1 VKVGCLRTSPS
12 SQIDVVGIVRLC
24 SAVCGRRSRMVLAP
38 HQPSLQLMIFR
49 RGELGA
55 AKSWIRGEH
64 EAAIKIIRARQ
75 GLGLSNRYPPS
86 DCMRCCGPTGA
97 WHSLRPPQ
105 SEGQMCCL
113 MLAHPRDCALCRR
126 IVVGDCYRHAN
137 GKGPICAEKPPQ
149 GDSRSIAA
157 LHLLGRSVLFIAL
170 SREFVKGA
178 VWEVTL

>member
-1 VKVGCLRTSPS
+1 MKVGCLRTSPS

-38 HQPSLQLMIFR
+38 LRPSLQLMICG
-49 RGELGA
+49 RGALGA

-64 EAAIKIIRARQ
+64 EAAIKIIRASH

-105 SEGQMCCL
+105 SEGQMCSL

-137 GKGPICAEKPPQ
+137 GKVRFVPKSRCS

-157 LHLLGRSVLFIAL
+157 IHLLGRSVSFIAL

>member
-1 VKVGCLRTSPS
+1 MWLALSDFAVRFADGE
-12 SQIDVVGIVRLC
+12 VVWCWHLSGQ
-24 SAVCGRRSRMVLAP
+24 A
-38 HQPSLQLMIFR
+38 LQVMIFR

-55 AKSWIRGEH
+55 AKSWIRGED
-64 EAAIKIIRARQ
+64 EAAPKNIRARQ

-105 SEGQMCCL
+105 SEGQMCSL

-137 GKGPICAEKPPQ
+137 GKVRFVPKSRRN

-157 LHLLGRSVLFIAL
+157 IHLLGRSVLFIAL